1 MAKART
7 VSRLPGA
14 TYALSDTG
22 PLISAFQ
29 SESFTL
35 LTQMFPEIHIAPAC
49 FAELIKHGWGAEVRA
64 ASPMLRT
71 VKLTPSEQKRALTVA
86 RQISQHPA
94 TNDEIIKH
102 HLGEAQ
108 VLVLAL
114 RTQYRNDVLLLDEL
128 AARAVAKQLG
138 VKLSGFP
145 GVLLLA
151 VQGGLL
157 SAEELKA
164 RLEHCRKQGTHYSA
178 VFIKQVYEMAK
189 QMRRRL

>member
-7 VSRLPGA
+7 VSRLPGV

-35 LTQMFPEIHIAPAC
+35 LTQMFPEVHISSAC
-49 FAELIKHGWGAEVRA
+49 LAELIKHGWETEARA
-64 ASPMLRT
+64 ASSTLKV
-71 VKLTPSEQKRALTVA
+71 VKLTSSEQQRALAVA
-86 RQISQHPA
+86 TQIAQHLT
-94 TNDEIIKH
+94 TNDRIAEH

-114 RTQYRNDVLLLDEL
+114 RAQYRNDILLLDEL
-128 AARAVAKQLG
+128 AARAVAKQMG
-138 VKLSGFP
+138 MKLSGFP

-151 VQGGLL
+151 VHGRLL
-157 SAEELKA
+157 KAEELKQ
-164 RLEHCRKQGTHYSA
+164 RLERCREQGTHYGA
-178 VFIKQVYEMAK
+178 AFIKQVYEMAK
-189 QMRRRL
+189 PRRRTQ